1 MVDAVE
7 NTHISYNEFFTQ
19 DECDHI
25 ISIFERDKDSV
36 PYGTDTGY
44 DDTLTATYSKYNWL
58 SNPDIEPLNIPQR
71 LFNLPFFKDWEH
83 LIIQCWGNALHTGE
97 DLQQHYHGHEIE
109 EQFRRFYFINCNI
122 FLGGEYNKTWY
133 KDLDYVEN
141 KPGDIHIFS
150 CELEHRVDTN
160 TGRDTRYS
168 MALDIYPTYPK
179 DEPLQRYRVFKRE
192 SS

>member
-71 LFNLPFFKDWEH
+71 LFN
-83 LIIQCWGNALHTGE
+83 
-97 DLQQHYHGHEIE
+97 
-109 EQFRRFYFINCNI
+109 
-122 FLGGEYNKTWY
+122 
-133 KDLDYVEN
+133 
-141 KPGDIHIFS
+141 
-150 CELEHRVDTN
+150 
-160 TGRDTRYS
+160 
-168 MALDIYPTYPK
+168 
-179 DEPLQRYRVFKRE
+179 
-192 SS
+192 